1 MAQNFIENI
10 VKMSFLEVTYEVN
23 QKEGNLD
30 ISFEGDDGHIM
41 TDNGFELVTSIEQLL
56 RKHLIKKAA
65 FKNSFKIN
73 ISVNGEMNSREAKLE
88 SLAKRMKARALKTK
102 KPITLNS
109 MNPRDRRIV
118 HQFLHDDDQVT
129 TKSFGDGHY
138 KRIKIFPVL
147 PKKNEELPSEED

>member
-1 MAQNFIENI
+1 
-10 VKMSFLEVTYEVN
+10 
-23 QKEGNLD
+23 
-30 ISFEGDDGHIM
+30 
-41 TDNGFELVTSIEQLL
+41 
-56 RKHLIKKAA
+56 
-65 FKNSFKIN
+65 
-73 ISVNGEMNSREAKLE
+73 MNSREAKLE
-88 SLAKRMKARALKTK
+88 SLAKRMKARALKSK

-147 PKKNEELPSEED
+147 PKKNEELPTEEVETGTVMATEEVETTVEETTTDETNQD